1 MLFQHLNDQETQ
13 NTALKPILMRA
24 LTRFRALLP
33 PQVEL
38 VLDLVNDDLRIR
50 AHSQPL
56 EDSLLSACIVAWQS
70 MGGAATQIVV
80 EMKDVLL
87 DDIVLDPTAEK
98 LQGGLPP
105 RQYAWIVIT
114 NSNRLQAGPFSTRIP
129 APRQVDDRPTSAHR
143 LKLPEIRYVVEQHHG
158 WVTVEPEPQKGTA
171 FDIFLPTAMHME
183 MPAMDAS
190 GSDVQHIL
198 YVDDYEPMRD
208 LVGETLPDAGF
219 QVTCYESGKAAFEAI
234 RAEPMKYAAVVSD
247 YQLLGYSGIDLLR
260 QVKQIRADL
269 PVIIISGYVDDA
281 LRSKAAAE
289 GASQVIS
296 KTSDLSQLCAE
307 LRALLINNTP
317 SNPELVNYSEWARL

>member
-1 MLFQHLNDQETQ
+1 MLLHHLDDQEII
-13 NTALKPILMRA
+13 NTALEPILMRA
-24 LTRFRALLP
+24 LARFRALLP
-33 PQVEL
+33 PEVEL
-38 VLDLVNDDLRIR
+38 VLDLVNDELRVR
-50 AHSQPL
+50 AHAQHL
-56 EDSLLSACIVAWQS
+56 EESLLSVCLVAWQS
-70 MGGAATQIVV
+70 MGGAATQIIV
-80 EMKDVLL
+80 ELKDVLL

-105 RQYAWIVIT
+105 RHYAWLVVT
-114 NSNRLQAGPFSTRIP
+114 NSSRLQAGPFSTRIP
-129 APRQVDDRPTSAHR
+129 APRQVDDRPISARR

-158 WVTVEPEPQKGTA
+158 WVTVEQEAQKGTA
-171 FDIFLPTAMHME
+171 FDIFLPTSMPLE

-190 GSDVQHIL
+190 GSDVQHII

-260 QVKQIRADL
+260 QVKQTRSDL

-281 LRSKAAAE
+281 LRAKATAE

-296 KTSDLSQLCAE
+296 KTSDLSQLCVE
-307 LRALLINNTP
+307 LRALLISNTP
-317 SNPELVNYSEWARL
+317 NPALVNYSEWARL

>member
-1 MLFQHLNDQETQ
+1 MIFQHLNDQETL
-13 NTALKPILMRA
+13 NTGLEPILMRA

-33 PQVEL
+33 TEVAL
-38 VLDLVNDDLRIR
+38 VLDLVNDDLRVR
-50 AHSQPL
+50 AHSHHL
-56 EDSLLSACIVAWQS
+56 EESLLSACLVAWQS
-70 MGGAATQIVV
+70 MGGTATQIIV

-87 DDIVLDPTAEK
+87 DDIVLDPAAEK

-105 RQYAWIVIT
+105 RHYAWIVIT
-114 NSNRLQAGPFSTRIP
+114 NSTRLQAGPFSTVIP
-129 APRQVDDRPTSAHR
+129 APRQADDRPTSARR
-143 LKLPEIRYVVEQHHG
+143 LKLADIRSVVEQHHG
-158 WVTVEPEPQKGTA
+158 WVTVEPEPHKGTA
-171 FDIFLPTAMHME
+171 FDIFLPTAIPLE

-190 GSDVQHIL
+190 GADVQHII

-260 QVKQIRADL
+260 QVKQTRADL
-269 PVIIISGYVDDA
+269 PVIIISGYVDDT
-281 LRSKAAAE
+281 LRAKATAE

-296 KTSDLSQLCAE
+296 KTSDLSQLCVE
-307 LRALLINNTP
+307 LRALLISSTP
-317 SNPELVNYSEWARL
+317 NPALVNYSEWARL